1 MAISARSMTTWPLVA
16 LPWDRKPALLLA
28 AQAVPW
34 ADRQLKTK
42 RCMKV
47 KQRCDNNRVSCAQR
61 GDHKREL

>member
-34 ADRQLKTK
+34 ADRQLKTEMHEGK
-42 RCMKV
+42 AAMR
-47 KQRCDNNRVSCAQR
+47 QQPRILRSAR
-61 GDHKREL
+61 